1 MKQISVI
8 LDNIRS
14 LYNVG
19 SFFRTSDGLGIS
31 KLYLTGITATPDHP
45 KLAKTSLGAEKS
57 VTWEYHKDV
66 IELINKLKLDGM
78 RIISIE
84 TGENAIDLDKFEF
97 QDNDVLVFGHEVDGV
112 NKEVLELSDAIVKI
126 PMQGIKESFNV
137 ASSFAIVAYV
147 ATKNPSF

>member
-19 SFFRTSDGLGIS
+19 SFFRTSDGLGVS
-31 KLYLTGITATPDHP
+31 KLYLCGITATPEHP

-57 VTWEYHKDV
+57 VSWEYHKDV
-66 IELINKLKLDGM
+66 VELVSKLKIEGK

-84 TGENAIDLDKFEF
+84 TGDNAIELQNFEF
-97 QDNDVLVFGHEVDGV
+97 RDNDVLVLGHEVDGV
-112 NKEVLELSDAIVKI
+112 NREVLDLSDAIVGI
-126 PMQGIKESFNV
+126 PMKGMKESFNV

-147 ATKNPSF
+147 AMS

>member
-1 MKQISVI
+1 MKKVEVI

-19 SFFRTSDGLGIS
+19 SVFRTSDGLGIS
-31 KLYLTGITATPDHP
+31 KLYLCGITATPEHP

-57 VTWEYHKDV
+57 VSWEYHKNV
-66 IELINKLKLDGM
+66 IELVNNLKSVGK

-84 TGENAIDLDKFEF
+84 TGENTIELDKFEF
-97 QDNDVLVFGHEVDGV
+97 KDNDVLVFGHEVDGV
-112 NKEVLELSDAIVKI
+112 NKEVLKLSNYIVKI
-126 PMQGIKESFNV
+126 SMQGMKESFNV

-147 ATKNPSF
+147 AMKN